1 MMNPTDDA
9 SQLRTVQHYARE
21 LRPLLP
27 PAVFQPAPARLLW
40 LPLHLG
46 VIVTLALYVV
56 LGSPP
61 WWIAVA
67 CAVVAGHSW
76 GCLGFLAHETLH
88 HAVVKNRAVELA
100 VGWVGFL
107 PYGLSP
113 RLWTVWHNQAHHGNT
128 GKPVADP
135 DGYGTLSFWRKS
147 AVVRALESIAPGSG
161 KARSAVF
168 PFVWFSVHSLLVL
181 VFHGPRNGYFARVSR
196 RGVLAETAAMA
207 AFWLAVLA
215 LVGPYGF
222 VMVYVLPTL
231 VANAVVMSYIA
242 TNHFLNPLTDV
253 NDPLANT
260 LSVTSPRWLERLHLE
275 FGYHVEHHVFPT
287 MNGRHAPLVRDVM
300 VARYGDRYLHM
311 PHGRALRLLY
321 TRPKVHGTHDTLVDP
336 RTLETYRALVPGDLS
351 MLPVA

>member
-1 MMNPTDDA
+1 VDRRRVRGGGRP
-9 SQLRTVQHYARE
+9 QL
-21 LRPLLP
+21 
-27 PAVFQPAPARLLW
+27 
-40 LPLHLG
+40 
-46 VIVTLALYVV
+46 
-56 LGSPP
+56 
-61 WWIAVA
+61 
-67 CAVVAGHSW
+67 

-168 PFVWFSVHSLLVL
+168 PFVWFSIHSLLVL
-181 VFHGPRNGYFARVSR
+181 VFHGPRNGYFDRVSR
-196 RGVLAETAAMA
+196 RGVLAETATMVG
-207 AFWLAVLA
+207 FWLA
-215 LVGPYGF
+215 GPGARRT
-222 VMVYVLPTL
+222 VRLPHGLRRCRRSSRT
-231 VANAVVMSYIA
+231 AVVMSYIA

-260 LSVTSPRWLERLHLE
+260 LSVTSPRWLERMHLE

-287 MNGRHAPLVRDVM
+287 MSGRHAPRG
-300 VARYGDRYLHM
+300 ARR
-311 PHGRALRLLY
+311 HGRALRRSLPAHARTAVRSACLY

-351 MLPVA
+351 MVPVA